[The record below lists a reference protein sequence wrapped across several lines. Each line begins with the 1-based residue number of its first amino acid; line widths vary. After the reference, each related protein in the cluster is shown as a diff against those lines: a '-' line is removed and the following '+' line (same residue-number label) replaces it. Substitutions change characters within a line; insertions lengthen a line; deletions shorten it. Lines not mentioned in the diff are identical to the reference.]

1 MSQFPHGRYHP
12 SEPDGPQDPVRPQM
26 YEPYPIPQSEPNRL
40 PVAQPHPYQPYGPQA
55 LAPYGVDPLTGLPYS
70 DKSKTVAGLLQIFL
84 GGFGVGRF
92 YLGKVGMAFAQLT
105 LYLFSFVFLLLSFV
119 VFPVAFP
126 LFLFAVFWPLVDGI
140 VLLAGHPRDRAGRP
154 LRS

>member
-1 MSQFPHGRYHP
+1 MLLLGLL
-12 SEPDGPQDPVRPQM
+12 G
-26 YEPYPIPQSEPNRL
+26 
-40 PVAQPHPYQPYGPQA
+40 GA
-55 LAPYGVDPLTGLPYS
+55 LAGAAAFWGLATTAPDSRPLPTSTGDVFIKGPGAAS
-70 DKSKTVAGLLQIFL
+70 DAPALVAPELHGHQTVAGLLQIFL

-92 YLGKVGMAFAQLT
+92 YLGNVGMAFAQLT